1 MLLSLKSRNHPS
13 TSILMRR
20 FKLIQNIRA
29 ARKIPSLPSDSP
41 FEAEKVFCI
50 GLGKTG
56 TTSLERALGDLGYQL
71 GDQANA
77 ESLLPAYAI
86 RNFKPIVE
94 FCLTADAFQDAP
106 FSYPFTYIA
115 LDQSFPNAKFIL
127 SVRDNAEQWYRSLIR
142 FHGNLFANGRI
153 PTKEDLMSWHNP
165 NVWKANRI
173 LVNTPEDDLYHKPSL
188 ISYYERHNAD
198 VRDYFRHKSNF
209 LEINISDQGAYERFC
224 RFLGKA
230 PAAESFP
237 KLNVSSPLIDEEEKK
252 I

>member
-1 MLLSLKSRNHPS
+1 MP
-13 TSILMRR
+13 IRR
-20 FKLIQNIRA
+20 FKSVIHNIRA
-29 ARKIPSLPSDSP
+29 ARKVTSPPPRDSL
-41 FEAEKVFCI
+41 FKAEKVFCI

-56 TTSLERALGDLGYQL
+56 TTSLERALTDLGYQL
-71 GDQANA
+71 GDQVNA
-77 ESLLPAYAI
+77 EALLPAYAI

-106 FSYPFTYIA
+106 FAYPFTYMA

-173 LVNTPEDDLYHKPSL
+173 LLNTPEDNLYHKPSL

-209 LEINISDQGAYERFC
+209 LEINVSNNGAYVDFC

-230 PAAESFP
+230 PAAENFP
-237 KLNVSSPLIDEEEKK
+237 RLNVSSPLIDEEEKK